1 MTETLVIRLY
11 SRVYIFSKRSGG
23 EGSVEVEAD
32 YIAVLKALRSHGQFP
47 VGPLFQRTSH
57 SEVFKF

>member
-23 EGSVEVEAD
+23 EGSAEVEAD
-32 YIAVLKALRSHGQFP
+32 YIAVLKAMDRPAVPRRAFVPAHIALRSF
-47 VGPLFQRTSH
+47 
-57 SEVFKF
+57 